1 MTTNADRQAERMAEA
16 HQHMPQGVAENYR
29 YWGENDTVFVKSVQ
43 GCTILDCDDK
53 EYVDF
58 RLGYGPIILGYRD
71 SRVDNVVINAIQEL
85 GTISGFSTPLDVK
98 VVKQIKAL
106 CPNIDKVRFANSG
119 TEAVMGALRTARGF
133 TGRNRV
139 VIVEGGFHGLTDEMM
154 WKSDVE
160 GWDGSADTDPEIIPF
175 GAGIP
180 VSTNNL
186 VDFIP
191 LNSVERLE
199 SLFAEKGDEIAAVL
213 LEPIM
218 GNCGSISATQEWMEL
233 LRQTCTDHGAML
245 VIDEVKTGFRVAK
258 GGAQELY
265 GVYADL
271 TTYAKAM
278 GNGYPVACF
287 GGRAEVM
294 DVIGA
299 GGGVVHGGTYTA
311 NLVALSAAHGTLD
324 ILANTDAFETIDR
337 VGAEIRDVLGRVF
350 TAYGIEHRFAGPP
363 SMFGIHFG
371 DHVPTNYRDWKVTNS
386 ELYVAFAW
394 QLIKHGVML
403 EPDSREP
410 WFICEA
416 HKNVDLEW
424 LESVAME
431 SMKIAIESMQ
441 D

>member
-1 MTTNADRQAERMAEA
+1 
-16 HQHMPQGVAENYR
+16 
-29 YWGENDTVFVKSVQ
+29 
-43 GCTILDCDDK
+43 
-53 EYVDF
+53 
-58 RLGYGPIILGYRD
+58 
-71 SRVDNVVINAIQEL
+71 
-85 GTISGFSTPLDVK
+85 
-98 VVKQIKAL
+98 
-106 CPNIDKVRFANSG
+106 
-119 TEAVMGALRTARGF
+119 MGALRTARGY

-180 VSTNNL
+180 ASTNNL

-191 LNSVERLE
+191 LNSVERLQ
-199 SLFAEKGDEIAAVL
+199 SLFAEKGDDIAAVL

-233 LRQTCTDHGAML
+233 LRQTCTEYGTML

-299 GGGVVHGGTYTA
+299 GGGVVHGGTYTTISSHSV
-311 NLVALSAAHGTLD
+311 LHMVRWMFLPIQMHLKPSTVLALKSETSWEGCSRHLGLSIGLQDHRRCLGFILGTMYRP
-324 ILANTDAFETIDR
+324 II
-337 VGAEIRDVLGRVF
+337 EIGKSPIVSCMLPSLG
-350 TAYGIEHRFAGPP
+350 
-363 SMFGIHFG
+363 S
-371 DHVPTNYRDWKVTNS
+371 
-386 ELYVAFAW
+386 
-394 QLIKHGVML
+394 
-403 EPDSREP
+403 
-410 WFICEA
+410 
-416 HKNVDLEW
+416 
-424 LESVAME
+424 
-431 SMKIAIESMQ
+431 
-441 D
+441 